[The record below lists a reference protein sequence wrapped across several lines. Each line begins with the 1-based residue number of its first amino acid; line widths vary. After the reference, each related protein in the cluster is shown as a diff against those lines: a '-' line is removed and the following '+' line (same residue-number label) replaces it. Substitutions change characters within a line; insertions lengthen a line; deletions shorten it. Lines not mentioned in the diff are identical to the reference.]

1 MKILVT
7 GGAGYIGSHT
17 AVELLKAGYDITI
30 VDNLSNS
37 SIDVI
42 DAIKEI
48 TGKDFNF
55 YKLDVK
61 NERTLNKVFKEE
73 NIDAVIHFAAFK
85 AVGESVEKPLKYYEN
100 NLENTISLLKV
111 MKKNKIKKI
120 IFSSSACVYGDPEEL
135 PIKETARLTTTNPYG
150 ATKHMIERILK
161 DVYKAETDLSVI
173 ILRYFNPVGADSSY
187 KIGENP
193 KGIPNNLMPFIMRVA
208 NGEIDHLNIFG
219 NDYDT
224 KDGTGVR
231 DYIHVTD
238 LAIGHIKALEKANKD
253 NGIFVY
259 NLGTGTGYSVLEM
272 VKAFEKVNNVK
283 VPYEITKRRAGDIA
297 ACYADPSLAK
307 KELGWEAK
315 KTLEDMCYDS
325 YQYIIN
331 KK

>member
-187 KIGENP
+187 RIGENP

-272 VKAFEKVNNVK
+272 VKTFEKVNNVK